1 VAPSTSEPLLA
12 VCPGPWSPGEARRW
26 HVLVPSLPSLGA
38 AGRAE
43 VVGQEPVTDC
53 EVMRIGIATR
63 IAVWTLPL
71 PYNFRSRSRPRWG
84 RAPRS
89 VGWPVSVEE
98 NVMNVAELSTTRGAP
113 TTAHGTR
120 PRRHPFLGG
129 LLVKDRLIN
138 QTQLEQV
145 LALQRQTEP
154 RPLLG
159 QMLVDQ
165 KLITPHELNVVLGKY
180 RREHLLGD
188 ILVETNLLTS
198 AQLETALASQ
208 RRTGSPLG
216 ETLVEMGYI
225 SERQLKHALCIQL
238 RIVFVD
244 LDQRSIDPDLTA
256 VISERYAR
264 HHRAIPIAKA
274 DDRIVL
280 AMDDPTDAEV
290 VAEVRSCT
298 GYRIDVATATAD
310 ALERALSRLYG
321 DRGSVHPPTVPRSE
335 GTGQDAMEQ
344 VMPAAGAPEQAASG
358 AIGRAPAHRRGGERA
373 QPGIALDAIRAR
385 MEAIRQLARNWERRV
400 DAVEALLR
408 ERLERRS
415 EIERLTGELRQHQ
428 AALARTSQEL
438 EAKTQ
443 VLARLEMAHA
453 ALLRDRETLGRSLS
467 DLQERHDALLQDRH
481 FAIERVG
488 AALRRLRP

>member
-1 VAPSTSEPLLA
+1 
-12 VCPGPWSPGEARRW
+12 
-26 HVLVPSLPSLGA
+26 
-38 AGRAE
+38 
-43 VVGQEPVTDC
+43 
-53 EVMRIGIATR
+53 
-63 IAVWTLPL
+63 
-71 PYNFRSRSRPRWG
+71 
-84 RAPRS
+84 
-89 VGWPVSVEE
+89 
-98 NVMNVAELSTTRGAP
+98 MNVAELNATRGAS
-113 TTAHGTR
+113 TGIHGAR
-120 PRRHPFLGG
+120 PRHHPLLGG

-145 LALQRQTEP
+145 LALQEQTEP

-159 QMLVDQ
+159 QILVDQ
-165 KLITPHELNVVLGKY
+165 KLITPHELNAVLGKY
-180 RREHLLGD
+180 RRKHLLGD

-208 RRTGSPLG
+208 RRTGAPLG
-216 ETLVEMGYI
+216 DTLIELGYI
-225 SERQLKHALCIQL
+225 TERQLKHALSIQL
-238 RIVFVD
+238 RIAFVD
-244 LDQRSIDPDLTA
+244 LDQRSIDPGLTA

-298 GYRIDVATATAD
+298 GCRIDVVTAAAD

-321 DRGSVHPPTVPRSE
+321 DRGDLGPVHPPTIARSE
-335 GTGQDAMEQ
+335 YTGQDALERA
-344 VMPAAGAPEQAASG
+344 MPAARAPGQDAS
-358 AIGRAPAHRRGGERA
+358 APIGRGAALQKDGEGA
-373 QPGIALDAIRAR
+373 KPGIALDAIRAK
-385 MEAIRQLARNWERRV
+385 MEAVRQLARNWERRV

-415 EIERLTGELRQHQ
+415 QIERLTGELRETR
-428 AALARTSQEL
+428 AALARASQEL
-438 EAKTQ
+438 DAKTQ
-443 VLARLEMAHA
+443 ALARLEMAHA
-453 ALLRDRETLGRSLS
+453 TLLRDREALGRSLS
-467 DLQERHDALLQDRH
+467 DLQERHDALLQDRQ